1 MNLVA
6 SQPTAKILRIVGIS
20 FTGLG
25 GLMLLF
31 VLYELVGTSA
41 LTRIHQSTL
50 RNEFVRAAPALLG
63 PTIPAPRATA
73 VPRTPKAKRGHALA
87 RLLIPKI
94 GVDVIVVEGVALDD
108 LAKGPGHY
116 RETPLPG
123 ATGSTGIAGHRTGWG
138 APFYNLDRVR
148 TGDMI
153 TLVTKAGRYIYRVTG
168 RTIVKPSAVWVLDGD
183 PDSHAASTLTL
194 TTCTPRFT
202 ARDRLVV
209 WADLVRASAARTAR
223 AAA

>member
-1 MNLVA
+1 MSLTV
-6 SQPTAKILRIVGIS
+6 SRPTAKILRIAGIS
-20 FTGLG
+20 FTSVG
-25 GLMLLF
+25 GLILLF

-41 LTRIHQSTL
+41 LTRIHQSSL
-50 RNEFVRAAPALLG
+50 RKEFVRGAPTLLG
-63 PTIPAPRATA
+63 PTVPTPRATA
-73 VPRTPKAKRGHALA
+73 VPRTSKAKRGHALA

-94 GVDVIVVEGVALDD
+94 GVDVIVVEGVTLDD

-123 ATGSTGIAGHRTGWG
+123 SPGSTGIAGHRTGWG

-148 TGDMI
+148 TGDTI
-153 TLVTKAGRYIYRVTG
+153 TLVTKAARYIYRVTG

-183 PDSHAASTLTL
+183 PRSRAGLTLTL

-209 WADLVRASAARTAR
+209 WADLVRASAARPAR
-223 AAA
+223 SAA